1 MDWHVSITENPSSPN
16 LVFYAGRQF
25 EKHFSKGLDNFFNFR
40 SFNNLLEL
48 EIHLNQ
54 LNMLSMP
61 EILMMEVDEEGR
73 VFEVIERLKSNTS
86 TCGLII
92 VLLASKV
99 DEQNRKK
106 AKELKVGDYYE
117 YPFDVE
123 QINERLQFLRKF
135 KLIRADVSQL
145 TSVLPRPYR
154 MPFIKRLFDVVFSL
168 IALIVLM
175 PFFLIIAILIVLD
188 SKGPVF
194 YKSQRAGTG
203 YKIFDFYKFR
213 SMRAN
218 ADRELESLKGLN
230 QYTNG
235 HNGHKNKAEAAFIKL
250 KHDPRITKLGHFLR
264 NTSIDELPQLLNV
277 LKGDMSI
284 VGNRPLP
291 LYEAKMLTSNEWC
304 QRFLGP
310 AGITGLW
317 QVTKRGKA
325 EMSDQERR
333 ELDNYYVQ
341 HSSLW
346 FDLKIIGST
355 IPALLQKEKV

>member
-1 MDWHVSITENPSSPN
+1 MEWHVSITENHPFQN
-16 LVFYAGRQF
+16 LVYYVGKQF
-25 EKHFSKGLDNFFNFR
+25 EKKVSKGLNDNFNFI
-40 SFNNLLEL
+40 SFDNSLEL
-48 EIHLNQ
+48 EVHINQ
-54 LNMLSMP
+54 LNILSMP
-61 EILMMEVDEEGR
+61 EILIMEVDYKGR
-73 VFEVIERLKSNTS
+73 VFDVIERLKQNLS

-92 VLLASKV
+92 VLISPKL
-99 DEQNRKK
+99 DIDGRKK
-106 AKELKVGDYYE
+106 AKKLKIGDFYE
-117 YPFDVE
+117 HPFDIE

-135 KLIRADVSQL
+135 KLIRQDIGRFNQ
-145 TSVLPRPYR
+145 VLPKPYKI
-154 MPFIKRLFDVVFSL
+154 PGIKRVFDICFSL
-168 IALIVLM
+168 VCLLLLSPLFIV
-175 PFFLIIAILIVLD
+175 IAILILLD
-188 SKGPVF
+188 SPGPVF

-213 SMRAN
+213 SMRMD
-218 ADRELESLKGLN
+218 ADKELNKLSGLN

-235 HNGHKNKAEAAFIKL
+235 NKIDLPPAFIKL
-250 KHDPRITKLGHFLR
+250 KQDPRITKLGHFLR
-264 NTSIDELPQLLNV
+264 NTSIDELPQLFNV

-317 QVTKRGKA
+317 QVTKRGKS
-325 EMSDQERR
+325 EMSDRERR
-333 ELDNYYVQ
+333 ELDNYYIE
-341 HSSLW
+341 HYSLW

>member
-1 MDWHVSITENPSSPN
+1 MDWHVSITENPSFHN
-16 LVFYAGRQF
+16 LVYYAGKQF
-25 EKHFSKGLDNFFNFR
+25 GKNISKGLDEFFNLR
-40 SFNNLLEL
+40 SFDNLLEL
-48 EIHLNQ
+48 EIHINQ
-54 LNMLSMP
+54 LNILSMP
-61 EILMMEVDEEGR
+61 EILIMEVDTKGN
-73 VFEVIERLKSNTS
+73 VFDVIKRLKQSS
-86 TCGLII
+86 LTCGLII
-92 VLLASKV
+92 VLLSSKI
-99 DEQNRKK
+99 DDQYRKK
-106 AKELKVGDYYE
+106 AKELKVGDFYE
-117 YPFDVE
+117 YPFDIE

-145 TSVLPRPYR
+145 ASVLPKPYKI
-154 MPFIKRLFDVVFSL
+154 PFMKRVFDVLFSLTALIILSPLFLVISLLILFDSR
-168 IALIVLM
+168 
-175 PFFLIIAILIVLD
+175 
-188 SKGPVF
+188 GPAF

-203 YKIFDFYKFR
+203 YKIFNFYKFR
-213 SMRAN
+213 SMRIN
-218 ADRELESLKGLN
+218 ADKELEKLKGLN

-235 HNGHKNKAEAAFIKL
+235 SKNGTAAAFIKL
-250 KHDPRITKLGHFLR
+250 KHDPRITKFGHFLR
-264 NTSIDELPQLLNV
+264 NTSIDELPQLFNV

-317 QVTKRGKA
+317 QVTKRGRS

-346 FDLKIIGST
+346 FDLRIIGST

>member
-1 MDWHVSITENPSSPN
+1 MEWQVSITENSSFHN
-16 LVFYAGRQF
+16 LIFYAGKQF
-25 EKHFSKGLDNFFNFR
+25 ERNISNGLDDFFNFR
-40 SFNNLLEL
+40 SFKNLLEL
-48 EIHLNQ
+48 EVHLNQ

-61 EILMMEVDEEGR
+61 EIVMMEVDSEGK
-73 VFEVIERLKSNTS
+73 VFDVIKRLKQSS
-86 TCGLII
+86 LTCGLII
-92 VLLASKV
+92 VLLSSQS
-99 DEQNRKK
+99 DDRFRKK
-106 AKELKVGDYYE
+106 AKELKVGDFYE
-117 YPFDVE
+117 YPFDIE

-145 TSVLPRPYR
+145 TSVLPKPYR
-154 MPFIKRLFDVVFSL
+154 IPIGKRMFDIVFAL
-168 IALIVLM
+168 TALIILL
-175 PFFLIIAILIVLD
+175 PFFLVISLLIVFD

-194 YKSQRAGTG
+194 YTSQRAGTG
-203 YKIFDFYKFR
+203 YKIFNFYKFR
-213 SMRAN
+213 SMRVN
-218 ADRELESLKGLN
+218 ADQELDSLKGLN

-235 HNGHKNKAEAAFIKL
+235 HAVKLESAFIKL
-250 KHDPRITKLGHFLR
+250 KHDPRITRLGQFLR
-264 NTSIDELPQLLNV
+264 KSSIDELPQLYNV
-277 LKGDMSI
+277 LIGDMSI

-304 QRFLGP
+304 RRFLGP

-317 QVTKRGKA
+317 QVTKRGKT

-333 ELDNYYVQ
+333 ELDNYYIQ

>member
-1 MDWHVSITENPSSPN
+1 
-16 LVFYAGRQF
+16 VFYAGKQF
-25 EKHFSKGLDNFFNFR
+25 ERNVSKGLDDFFNFR

-54 LNMLSMP
+54 LNILSVP
-61 EILMMEVDEEGR
+61 EILMMEVDEEGK
-73 VFEVIERLKSNTS
+73 VFDVIKRLKRNSL

-92 VLLASKV
+92 VLLSSKI
-99 DEQNRKK
+99 DDKYRKK
-106 AKELKVGDYYE
+106 AKELKVGDFYE
-117 YPFDVE
+117 YPFDIE

-145 TSVLPRPYR
+145 SLVLPKPYR
-154 MPFIKRLFDVVFSL
+154 IPIIKRLFDICFSL
-168 IALIVLM
+168 VTLVILL
-175 PFFLIIAILIVLD
+175 PFFFVIAILIRLD
-188 SKGPVF
+188 SSGPIF

-203 YKIFDFYKFR
+203 YKIFNFYKFR
-213 SMRAN
+213 SMRIN
-218 ADRELESLKGLN
+218 AEKELEELKGLN

-235 HNGHKNKAEAAFIKL
+235 HTNGSAAAFVKL

-264 NTSIDELPQLLNV
+264 NTSIDELPQLFNV

-317 QVTKRGKA
+317 QVTKRGRS
-325 EMSDQERR
+325 EMSDRERR

-346 FDLKIIGST
+346 FDLRIIGST
-355 IPALLQKEKV
+355 IPALIQKEKV